1 LKSGTSIYIFCPGC
15 KFTLVVNTP
24 IGVIP
29 IHLFDDDVHIRIGRD
44 QRMKL
49 AVGRNGVA
57 CLGPQVGET
66 NASS

>member
-1 LKSGTSIYIFCPGC
+1 LPG
-15 KFTLVVNTP
+15 LQVHLGREYRP